1 MLRKGGKDAKNTES
15 VWTKI
20 VSGKEAKCYIFFLKK
35 ICACRLWRN
44 VVSARYAQQGCWG
57 IYPSDT

>member
-15 VWTKI
+15 VWAKI
-20 VSGKEAKCYIFFLKK
+20 VSGKEAKCYIFLKK
-35 ICACRLWRN
+35 NIYPCWLWRN
-44 VVSARYAQQGCWG
+44 VVSARFAQQECWG

>member
-20 VSGKEAKCYIFFLKK
+20 VSGKEAKCYIFF
-35 ICACRLWRN
+35 
-44 VVSARYAQQGCWG
+44 
-57 IYPSDT
+57 